1 MSKKVK
7 IHSHDL
13 NLKVA
18 KGSKQDGPE
27 VTILNSK
34 IDFNAQ
40 PEKLGELMKVLG
52 IGKDVTVDVRV
63 TTASTVVE

>member
-1 MSKKVK
+1 MSKRIK
-7 IHSHDL
+7 IHGHDL

-18 KGSKQDGPE
+18 DGKKENNPE
-27 VTILNSK
+27 ITILNSK

-40 PEKLGELMKVLG
+40 PEKMVELMKLLG
-52 IGKDVTVDVRV
+52 IDEDVKVRVRV